1 MNVPGVSAIA
11 DDVDEKREGAVGV
24 SPPVPVQREAWG
36 GYLVA
41 LVLYVALSVGSLSL
55 RDNVVLL
62 NWLIGPLFPIFVLYV
77 VPTGVKAAAK
87 RWRSR

>member
-1 MNVPGVSAIA
+1 VA
-11 DDVDEKREGAVGV
+11 DDIHENRDVAGGV

-41 LVLYVALSVGSLSL
+41 LILYVALAVGSLSL

-62 NWLIGPLFPIFVLYV
+62 NWLIGPLFPVIVLYL
-77 VPTGVKAAAK
+77 VPTGAKALAK
-87 RWRSR
+87 RIGSR